1 MNALIDN
8 LQPHWQQARQQWQA
22 NPRLQWGAWL
32 IIIILLFWVNLLCQE
47 QRQQLSEQLQ
57 ELSWQQQD
65 QQSLLQGESWQQR
78 LTQARAANKALDKYF
93 GMAPNEALA
102 RAEVQSR
109 VSALFTR
116 FAVGQPQVE
125 VSKSP
130 QQLDQNGLIP
140 LQLRVT
146 GRTNGDGVIGLVN
159 ELEKHSPRLIVNA
172 LTVNNQMNDK
182 LNFTLQATVW
192 YHPFGEKKERISNGP

>member
-22 NPRLQWGAWL
+22 NTRLQWGAWL
-32 IIIILLFWVNLLCQE
+32 IIIILFLWGNLLCQE

-57 ELSWQQQD
+57 ELYWQQQD
-65 QQSLLQGESWQQR
+65 QQSLLQGDSWQQR
-78 LTQARAANKALDKYF
+78 LTQARAANKALDKHF
-93 GMAPNEALA
+93 GIAPNEALA

-109 VSALFTR
+109 VAALFTQ
-116 FAVGQPQVE
+116 FAVDQPQVE

-130 QQLDQNGLIP
+130 QQLDQSGLVP

-146 GRTNGDGVIGLVN
+146 GRTNGNGVVSLVN
-159 ELEKHSPRLIVNA
+159 ELEQHPPQLIVTA
-172 LTVNNQMNDK
+172 LTVNNQMNNQ
-182 LNFTLQATVW
+182 LNFTLLATVW
-192 YHPFGEKKERISNGP
+192 YHPFGEQKEDHK

>member
-22 NPRLQWGAWL
+22 NPRLQWGAWV

-78 LTQARAANKALDKYF
+78 LTRSSGCEQ
-93 GMAPNEALA
+93 
-102 RAEVQSR
+102 
-109 VSALFTR
+109 
-116 FAVGQPQVE
+116 
-125 VSKSP
+125 
-130 QQLDQNGLIP
+130 
-140 LQLRVT
+140 
-146 GRTNGDGVIGLVN
+146 
-159 ELEKHSPRLIVNA
+159 SPR
-172 LTVNNQMNDK
+172 
-182 LNFTLQATVW
+182 
-192 YHPFGEKKERISNGP
+192 